1 MVVSLCLCLCV
12 CVRVS
17 LTPHT
22 PILAIPLSTF
32 DSTPN
37 STAGGD
43 CLQTR
48 LGLEIGDKRQA

>member
-1 MVVSLCLCLCV
+1 MVVSLCLCL

-43 CLQTR
+43 CLQTH